1 MANPYG
7 SSIPL
12 LPSQRPSVGPLELPS
27 FLSEISAFNTQL
39 STFTA
44 SIEQVSQLHNAA
56 LQSTSESDTTGYSGN
71 ASSRLEAAIAESS
84 AQARAL
90 KDFLKSLER
99 DMLLT
104 ERDGDYDQGRTKRG
118 QVDKARANLQAAL
131 REFEKTER
139 TYRTKYNELLARQYR
154 IVHPDASEEEIAH
167 AVDSGQTQVFSQ
179 ALLSSNRS
187 ASANS
192 VAKAVRERQQDIA
205 RIERTL
211 EELMVLFEQMN
222 EQVLLAEPV
231 VANIEHQSDNIN
243 TDVAQAK
250 THIGV
255 AVVSAKSA
263 RRKKWICLFI
273 AMGAI
278 ALIAIIIAIYF
289 VTRPKTGG
297 GGNSPAPAATTTA
310 AVAPARLA
318 RRGMVD
324 QVGGT
329 VWS

>member
-1 MANPYG
+1 MSNPYG

-12 LPSQRPSVGPLELPS
+12 LPSQRAHVGPLELPN

-39 STFTA
+39 STFA
-44 SIEQVSQLHNAA
+44 SSVEQVGQLHNAA
-56 LQSTSESDTTGYSGN
+56 LQSTADSDSTGYSGN
-71 ASSRLEAAIAESS
+71 ASSRLEAAVAECS

-104 ERDGDYDQGRTKRG
+104 ERDGDYDQGRTKHG
-118 QVDKARANLQAAL
+118 QVDKARANLQAGL

-139 TYRTKYNELLARQYR
+139 MYRTRYNELLARQYR
-154 IVHPDASEEEIAH
+154 IVHPDASEEEIGQ
-167 AVDSGQTQVFSQ
+167 AVESGQTQVFSQ

-222 EQVLLAEPV
+222 EQVLLADPV
-231 VANIEHQSDNIN
+231 VANIEHQSENVT
-243 TDVAQAK
+243 TDVEQAQK
-250 THIGV
+250 HLGT
-255 AVVSAKSA
+255 AVVSAKGA

-273 AMGAI
+273 AIGI
-278 ALIAIIIAIYF
+278 VALIG
-289 VTRPKTGG
+289 V
-297 GGNSPAPAATTTA
+297 
-310 AVAPARLA
+310 
-318 RRGMVD
+318 VD
-324 QVGGT
+324 GVGGT